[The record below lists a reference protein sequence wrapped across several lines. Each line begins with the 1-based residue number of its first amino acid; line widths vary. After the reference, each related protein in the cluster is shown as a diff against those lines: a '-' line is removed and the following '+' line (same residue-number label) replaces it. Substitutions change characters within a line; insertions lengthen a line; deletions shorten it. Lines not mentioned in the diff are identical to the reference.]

1 MYSSVISRFCARFF
15 FYILVVFLDRVTKED
30 YNNAW
35 LENPY
40 LVFVLNIG
48 DILVLHR
55 LRALVIFSQPLL
67 AIMVLLLR

>member
-15 FYILVVFLDRVTKED
+15 FYILVVFLDWVTKED

-48 DILVLHR
+48 DIL
-55 LRALVIFSQPLL
+55 ALVIFSQTLL

>member
-1 MYSSVISRFCARFF
+1 MLDF